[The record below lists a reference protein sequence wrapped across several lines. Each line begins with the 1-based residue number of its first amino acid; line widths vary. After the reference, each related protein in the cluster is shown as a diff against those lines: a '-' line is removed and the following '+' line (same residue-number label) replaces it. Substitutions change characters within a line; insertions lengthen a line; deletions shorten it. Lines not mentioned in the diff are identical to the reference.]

1 MTTVAYLNTIQMNTF
16 KGIPAQFT
24 RLNLLVTECL
34 YTARMLYARRVDA
47 VHLFLWRTSALNVYY
62 LQCLYSSM
70 RFRNDSVFTEIF
82 LNCIKLNRIVFARF
96 GSVWT
101 GPYFKSVILTGD
113 I

>member
-1 MTTVAYLNTIQMNTF
+1 MR
-16 KGIPAQFT
+16 
-24 RLNLLVTECL
+24 RLDVL
-34 YTARMLYARRVDA
+34 
-47 VHLFLWRTSALNVYY
+47 HLFLWRTSALNVYY

-101 GPYFKSVILTGD
+101 GKVQSQTGEVIPEMIL
-113 I
+113 